1 MKLSRYKLNIDIKI
15 FKNILG
21 GVTLKKIL
29 GNERGVTLGLTIIVF
44 AVLVIF
50 VTFLSG
56 FMVSENKMSLQHKR
70 KTQTYYVAR
79 SGAVA
84 VEKAIL
90 DMDDEMVKKLNEE
103 LDAAPEKTIKVDNL
117 DFEGKEAEV
126 HLKRIGNELHIESK
140 GTLEGVD
147 DTVTMVLKLEEE
159 EEEKV
164 IPQSI
169 VSPLDMS
176 IYIEKD
182 LKITDKNSHKHIHG
196 KIIAPN
202 AASITGITG
211 SNPIREDGRNYPSLD
226 TEKMKTLKSSIFKK
240 NNSKN
245 MTGTITTSTVFTE
258 QNVLLNNSFT
268 IDTTSGDVNIVVDQ
282 LKIEGKES
290 LTIKGTNKVRIFVE
304 KELTIKE
311 NIEIN
316 PGGKSNQLEIYY
328 YGDQKLNLPNG
339 DKNTTINANFYIQK
353 ADIQIGKLST
363 GLIYA
368 PNSKV
373 DLSDNSAA
381 GEIYGIVAKTLDI
394 GGKTDIRNAKDGA
407 LSKEFLLGVSGEGGE
422 TDGSINS
429 TLQYKK
435 GYFK

>member
-1 MKLSRYKLNIDIKI
+1 
-15 FKNILG
+15 
-21 GVTLKKIL
+21 
-29 GNERGVTLGLTIIVF
+29 
-44 AVLVIF
+44 
-50 VTFLSG
+50 
-56 FMVSENKMSLQHKR
+56 
-70 KTQTYYVAR
+70 
-79 SGAVA
+79 
-84 VEKAIL
+84 
-90 DMDDEMVKKLNEE
+90 
-103 LDAAPEKTIKVDNL
+103 
-117 DFEGKEAEV
+117 
-126 HLKRIGNELHIESK
+126 
-140 GTLEGVD
+140 
-147 DTVTMVLKLEEE
+147 
-159 EEEKV
+159 
-164 IPQSI
+164 
-169 VSPLDMS
+169 
-176 IYIEKD
+176 
-182 LKITDKNSHKHIHG
+182 
-196 KIIAPN
+196 
-202 AASITGITG
+202 
-211 SNPIREDGRNYPSLD
+211 
-226 TEKMKTLKSSIFKK
+226 MKTLKSSIFKK